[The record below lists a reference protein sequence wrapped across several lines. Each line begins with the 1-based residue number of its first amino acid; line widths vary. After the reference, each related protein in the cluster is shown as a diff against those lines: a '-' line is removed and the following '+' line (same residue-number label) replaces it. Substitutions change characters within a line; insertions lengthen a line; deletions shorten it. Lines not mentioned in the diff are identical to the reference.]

1 MHHALQVW
9 KDNPVKSS
17 HPKLDAR
24 LESEI
29 APESGATVTET
40 STFYTGSDLT
50 EDEVARLLGV
60 THFAEEEVDKHGP
73 IPNTDE
79 GTTNEA
85 LCRSGGGR
93 APDQCGILLLEFRF
107 EIYII
112 GTLILVQRN

>member
-1 MHHALQVW
+1 MHHPVQVW

-24 LESEI
+24 LESEK

-40 STFYTGSDLT
+40 STIYTVS

-79 GTTNEA
+79 GTTNET

-93 APDQCGILLLEFRF
+93 APDKRGILLLEFRF
-107 EIYII
+107 EIYM
-112 GTLILVQRN
+112 TK